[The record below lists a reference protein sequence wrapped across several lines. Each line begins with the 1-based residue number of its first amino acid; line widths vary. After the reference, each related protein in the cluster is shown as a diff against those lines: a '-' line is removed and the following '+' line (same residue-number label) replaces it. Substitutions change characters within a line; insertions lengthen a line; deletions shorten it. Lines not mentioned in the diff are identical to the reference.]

1 MHTIKLK
8 VGDRIYNHI
17 MFILKNLSSEELE
30 IIEEDKEYQKDR
42 NLIDFSKYKIK
53 SFDNV
58 KDPVKWQRA
67 IRDEWS

>member
-1 MHTIKLK
+1 MEIKSK
-8 VGDRIYNHI
+8 YQDNTPSS
-17 MFILKNLSSEELE
+17 FIT

>member
-8 VGDRIYNHI
+8 VGDSIYNHI